1 MVIKK
6 KDPKTQTHTAIA
18 EPVAPMEESVA
29 REEKRPAVTQVVEV
43 VEEVPQ
49 EATEAT
55 QAVPA
60 SPATQETQ
68 GSSEPDES
76 HESQTQTLAP
86 AEEKRKE
93 LVDEIFQKDDA
104 SPRVMPEIS
113 VHTKHQTSPILLWA
127 IGIVVACLVIG
138 GALFFLT
145 GKTGSLPSV
154 VVVPTPTP
162 TTGPEV
168 TPTST
173 QSGTIKRE
181 GLTIQVLNGGGVSGA
196 ASKMKKFL
204 EDKGYTVSDTAN
216 AASYT
221 YEETLILVKADKKA
235 YITLLE
241 EDLGEQY
248 TLGTSA
254 ATLED
259 DASYGAQVIV
269 GKK

>member
-1 MVIKK
+1 MVVKK
-6 KDPKTQTHTAIA
+6 KETRSQTHTAEA
-18 EPVAPMEESVA
+18 APVASMEESVA
-29 REEKRPAVTQVVEV
+29 SEEKRPAVTQVVEV

-49 EATEAT
+49 EEQQTV
-55 QAVPA
+55 QAPSAPQQEPAQDEVPA
-60 SPATQETQ
+60 VRTQETQ
-68 GSSEPDES
+68 
-76 HESQTQTLAP
+76 
-86 AEEKRKE
+86 EKRKE

-113 VHTKHQTSPILLWA
+113 VHTKHQTSPVLLWA
-127 IGIVVACLVIG
+127 IGIIVACLVIG

-145 GKTGSLPSV
+145 GKSGSLPSV

-162 TTGPEV
+162 TIGPEV

-173 QSGTIKRE
+173 PSGAMKRE

-221 YEETLILVKADKKA
+221 YEKTLILVKADKKE

-241 EDLGEQY
+241 KDLGEQY
-248 TLGTSA
+248 SLGTSA
-254 ATLED
+254 ATLEE